1 MKNHLFC
8 VGIEF
13 KKASEQT
20 ASYAYRT
27 AYLGANDIYE
37 AIHRV
42 EKQLKQEG
50 NEILFIR
57 GCWVVD
63 ADCDD
68 GFCPTDESKMLANND
83 L

>member
-27 AYLGANDIYE
+27 AYLGANDGGVLKSMLTLNE
-37 AIHRV
+37 AIIDV
-42 EKQLKQEG
+42 KEG
-50 NEILFIR
+50 
-57 GCWVVD
+57 
-63 ADCDD
+63 
-68 GFCPTDESKMLANND
+68 
-83 L
+83 